1 MAVREAV
8 PQEEGEGDALAD
20 TDKVSD
26 TELQPEA
33 VTESVELP
41 LTEAQLLEETEGLS
55 VPDALCVMEAVGQE
69 DTVWETLPLTL
80 TV

>member
-20 TDKVSD
+20 TVREPV
-26 TELQPEA
+26 TEEQPEA
-33 VTESVELP
+33 VTECVELP
-41 LTEAQLLEETEGLS
+41 LTETLPLEEIEGLS
-55 VPDALCVMEAVGQE
+55 VPDTLWVMDAVGQE
-69 DTVWETLPLTL
+69 DTDLDTLPLTL